1 MPVTGRK
8 NFTFKEDF
16 ANEKTF
22 DQHGSGGQY
31 GSQHHTCPC
40 FCIRGGQQP
49 ETVIGQEID
58 RQNSSEDYSE
68 VSSLDQ
74 LTYTGNECKVRL
86 KENIVMTT
94 AVTVNSGNRLTIDLN
109 GHTLTAPENDRA
121 FRIQDGAL
129 TIEDSIGTGVIQ
141 GSGTVTSYGG
151 NGGAI
156 WMSSSD
162 SNNALTLTGGTI
174 RGFTAKYGA
183 GVYMGSGT
191 FHMTGGAI
199 QNCLATDG
207 GLADGGGV
215 YVFGGS
221 FELTDGTISACK
233 ANNAGGGVY
242 VSSGSFEMSGGSIE
256 NCTAHEGA
264 GVKVYAS
271 NGKTASF
278 SMNGSGEIKNC
289 NQNGVSVSAI
299 GNGTPEFTMDGGTIE
314 GSSGYGVWVAAGSAV
329 MSGGSVKDSERYD
342 IYIGRSATLTVNN
355 TQVGGTVMNMGA
367 ITGQGS
373 AEFTGTVENLGY
385 VGAGKI
391 TGCKIHRIEHRSPYK
406 GTIEN
411 STWDEYVYLLGY
423 RWPAEKIPSAAGES
437 ISLKFPSYISEPA
450 AMTNTLVIPEGVTV
464 TVDLA
469 GKPVSADTTVTSDI
483 KIINHGTLT
492 LIDSS
497 TGGTL
502 SIPIENDGVL
512 NANGGTVTGEVTN
525 KGTIQATGTP
535 VTKFTGTL
543 VNEEGASV
551 TAGNFM
557 DCTITNNGGTIGGD
571 AIFDRPE
578 PDPEQPGAGSE
589 DGGAGA
595 VIAALAVGTVVVG
608 GGILLAHSYIQNNLP
623 EGFAVPETRREL
635 AVVLW
640 NMASKPEPAS
650 QQTYTDVQ
658 DEEVLKA
665 VCWAVENELVTPET
679 ESTLGADVRVNRLQ
693 VIGAMYQTNKRKK

>member
-1 MPVTGRK
+1 MRPG
-8 NFTFKEDF
+8 
-16 ANEKTF
+16 
-22 DQHGSGGQY
+22 
-31 GSQHHTCPC
+31 
-40 FCIRGGQQP
+40 GGQQP

-58 RQNSSEDYSE
+58 RQNSSGDYLE

-74 LTYTGNECKVRL
+74 LTYINNECKVRL
-86 KENIVMTT
+86 TKDIVMTK
-94 AVTVNSGNRLTIDLN
+94 AVTVNNGNSLTIDLN
-109 GHTLTAPENDRA
+109 GHTLTAAANSQA
-121 FRIQDGAL
+121 FRIQGGAL

-141 GSGTVTSYGG
+141 GSGTVTG

-174 RGFTAKYGA
+174 RGFTA
-183 GVYMGSGT
+183 T
-191 FHMTGGAI
+191 
-199 QNCLATDG
+199 
-207 GLADGGGV
+207 DGGGV
-215 YVFGGS
+215 YVDGGS
-221 FELTDGTISACK
+221 FEMSGGTISACN
-233 ANNAGGGVY
+233 ATNAGGGVY
-242 VSSGSFEMSGGSIE
+242 VSSGSFKMSGGSIE
-256 NCTAHEGA
+256 DCTAHEGA

-278 SMNGSGEIKNC
+278 SMTGGEIQNCNTDGVSIYAIGSGT
-289 NQNGVSVSAI
+289 S
-299 GNGTPEFTMDGGTIE
+299 EFTMTGGTIE
-314 GSSGYGVWVAAGSAV
+314 DNGGYGVWVDNGSAV
-329 MSGGSVKDSERYD
+329 MSGGSVKGSERYD
-342 IYIGRSATLTVNN
+342 IYIGSRATLTVNN
-355 TQVGGTVMNMGA
+355 TQVGGTVLNMGK

-373 AEFTGTVENLGY
+373 AEFTGTVENSGY
-385 VGAGKI
+385 AAAGI

-406 GTIEN
+406 GTIEG

-423 RWPAEKIPSAAGES
+423 SWPTAKIPSGAGES
-437 ISLKFPSYISEPA
+437 ISLKFPSYITPKME
-450 AMTNTLVIPEGVTV
+450 NTLEIPEGVTV

-469 GKPVSADTTVTSDI
+469 GKPVSADTGASDI

-492 LIDSS
+492 LIDSG
-497 TGGTL
+497 TDGTL

-512 NANGGTVTGEVTN
+512 NANGGTVTGKVTN
-525 KGTIQATGTP
+525 RGTIQATGTP

-543 VNEEGASV
+543 VNQEGASV

-557 DCTITNNGGTIGGD
+557 DCTITNNGGTIGGG
-571 AIFDRPE
+571 AIWDNPE
-578 PDPEQPGAGSE
+578 PGPEQPGAGSE

-595 VIAALAVGTVVVG
+595 VIAALAVGTAVVG

-623 EGFAVPETRREL
+623 EGFAVPETRQEL

-640 NMASKPEPAS
+640 NMAGKPEPAS

>member
-1 MPVTGRK
+1 M
-8 NFTFKEDF
+8 
-16 ANEKTF
+16 
-22 DQHGSGGQY
+22 
-31 GSQHHTCPC
+31 
-40 FCIRGGQQP
+40 
-49 ETVIGQEID
+49 IGQEID
-58 RQNSSEDYSE
+58 RQNSSGDYLE

-74 LTYTGNECKVRL
+74 LTYINNECKVRL
-86 KENIVMTT
+86 TKDIVMTK
-94 AVTVNSGNRLTIDLN
+94 AVTVNNGNSLTIDLN
-109 GHTLTAPENDRA
+109 GHTLTAAANSQA
-121 FRIQDGAL
+121 FRIQGGAL

-141 GSGTVTSYGG
+141 GSGTVTG

-174 RGFTAKYGA
+174 RGFTA
-183 GVYMGSGT
+183 T
-191 FHMTGGAI
+191 
-199 QNCLATDG
+199 
-207 GLADGGGV
+207 DGGGV
-215 YVFGGS
+215 YVDGGS
-221 FELTDGTISACK
+221 FEMSGGTISACN
-233 ANNAGGGVY
+233 ATNAGGGVY
-242 VSSGSFEMSGGSIE
+242 VSSGSFKMSGGSIE
-256 NCTAHEGA
+256 DCTAHEGA
-264 GVKVYAS
+264 GVKVYAY

-278 SMNGSGEIKNC
+278 SMTGGEIQNCNTDGVSIYAIGSGT
-289 NQNGVSVSAI
+289 S
-299 GNGTPEFTMDGGTIE
+299 EFTMTGGTIE
-314 GSSGYGVWVAAGSAV
+314 DNGGYGVWVDNGSAV
-329 MSGGSVKDSERYD
+329 MSGGSVKGSERYD
-342 IYIGRSATLTVNN
+342 IYIGSRATLTVNN
-355 TQVGGTVMNMGA
+355 TQVGGTVLNMGK

-373 AEFTGTVENLGY
+373 AEFTGTVENSGY
-385 VGAGKI
+385 AAAGI

-406 GTIEN
+406 GTIEG

-423 RWPAEKIPSAAGES
+423 SWPTAKIPSGAGES
-437 ISLKFPSYISEPA
+437 ISLKFPSYITPKME
-450 AMTNTLVIPEGVTV
+450 NTLEIPEGVTV

-469 GKPVSADTTVTSDI
+469 GKPVSADAEASDI

-512 NANGGTVTGEVTN
+512 NANGGTVTGKVTN
-525 KGTIQATGTP
+525 RGTIQATGTP
-535 VTKFTGTL
+535 VTQFTGTL
-543 VNEEGASV
+543 VNQEGASV

-557 DCTITNNGGTIGGD
+557 DCTITNNGGTIGGG
-571 AIFDRPE
+571 AILDKPE

-595 VIAALAVGTVVVG
+595 VIAALAVGTAVVG

-623 EGFAVPETRREL
+623 EGFAVPETRQEL

-640 NMASKPEPAS
+640 NMAGKPEPAS

>member
-1 MPVTGRK
+1 M
-8 NFTFKEDF
+8 
-16 ANEKTF
+16 
-22 DQHGSGGQY
+22 
-31 GSQHHTCPC
+31 
-40 FCIRGGQQP
+40 
-49 ETVIGQEID
+49 IGQEID

-74 LTYTGNECKVRL
+74 LTYTNNECKVRL
-86 KENIVMTT
+86 TENIMMTG
-94 AVTVNSGNRLTIDLN
+94 AVTVNNGNRLTIDLN
-109 GHTLTAPENDRA
+109 GHTLTAAENSRA
-121 FRIQDGAL
+121 FFIQNGAL
-129 TIEDSIGTGVIQ
+129 TIEDSGSTGVIQ
-141 GSGTVTSYGG
+141 GSGTVTG

-174 RGFTAKYGA
+174 RGFTA
-183 GVYMGSGT
+183 T
-191 FHMTGGAI
+191 
-199 QNCLATDG
+199 
-207 GLADGGGV
+207 DGGGV
-215 YVFGGS
+215 YVSGGS
-221 FELTDGTISACK
+221 FKMTDGTISTCNAT
-233 ANNAGGGVY
+233 NAGGGVY

-264 GVKVYAS
+264 GVKVLAS
-271 NGKTASF
+271 SGKASF
-278 SMNGSGEIKNC
+278 SMSGSGEIKNC
-289 NQNGVSVSAI
+289 NQDGVSIAAI
-299 GNGTPEFTMDGGTIE
+299 GGTSEFSMSGGTIE
-314 GSSGYGVWVAAGSAV
+314 DNSGFGVWVDNGSAV
-329 MSGGSVKDSERYD
+329 MSGGSVKGSERYD
-342 IYIGRSATLTVNN
+342 IYIGSRAALTVKN
-355 TQVGGTVMNMGA
+355 TQVGGTVLNLGK

-373 AEFTGTVENLGY
+373 AEFTGTVENSGY
-385 VGAGKI
+385 AVAEI

-406 GTIEN
+406 GTITG
-411 STWDEYVYLLGY
+411 STWDEYVYLLG
-423 RWPAEKIPSAAGES
+423 RSWPTAKIPSEAGES
-437 ISLKFPSYISEPA
+437 ITLKVSSYLPPVMENSLE
-450 AMTNTLVIPEGVTV
+450 IPKGVTV

-469 GKPVSADTTVTSDI
+469 GKTLSAEESDF

-512 NANGGTVTGEVTN
+512 NANGGTVTSEVTN
-525 KGTIQATGTP
+525 KGTIKATGTP
-535 VTKFTGTL
+535 VTQFTGTL
-543 VNEEGASV
+543 VNQEGASV
-551 TAGNFM
+551 TAGDFRGCM
-557 DCTITNNGGTIGGD
+557 ITNNGGTIGGD
-571 AIFDRPE
+571 AILDNPE

-595 VIAALAVGTVVVG
+595 VIAALAVGTAVVG

-623 EGFAVPETRREL
+623 EGFAVPETRQEL

-640 NMASKPEPAS
+640 NMAGKPEPAS

>member
-1 MPVTGRK
+1 MR
-8 NFTFKEDF
+8 
-16 ANEKTF
+16 
-22 DQHGSGGQY
+22 
-31 GSQHHTCPC
+31 
-40 FCIRGGQQP
+40 RGGQQP

-74 LTYTGNECKVRL
+74 LTYTNNECKVRL
-86 KENIVMTT
+86 TENIVMTG
-94 AVTVNSGNRLTIDLN
+94 AVTVNNGNRLTIDLN
-109 GHTLTAPENDRA
+109 GHTLTAAENSRA
-121 FRIQDGAL
+121 FFIQNGAL
-129 TIEDSIGTGVIQ
+129 TIEDSGSTGVIQ
-141 GSGTVTSYGG
+141 GSGTVTG

-174 RGFTAKYGA
+174 RGFTA
-183 GVYMGSGT
+183 T
-191 FHMTGGAI
+191 
-199 QNCLATDG
+199 
-207 GLADGGGV
+207 DGGGV
-215 YVFGGS
+215 YVSGGS
-221 FELTDGTISACK
+221 FKMTDGTISTCNAT
-233 ANNAGGGVY
+233 NAGGGVY
-242 VSSGSFEMSGGSIE
+242 VSSGSIE

-264 GVKVYAS
+264 GVKVLAS
-271 NGKTASF
+271 SGKASF
-278 SMNGSGEIKNC
+278 SMSGSGEIKNC
-289 NQNGVSVSAI
+289 NQDGVSIAAI
-299 GNGTPEFTMDGGTIE
+299 GGTSEFSMSGGTIE
-314 GSSGYGVWVAAGSAV
+314 DNSGFGVWVDNGSAV
-329 MSGGSVKDSERYD
+329 MSGGSVKGSERYD
-342 IYIGRSATLTVNN
+342 IYIGSRAALTVKN
-355 TQVGGTVMNMGA
+355 TQVGGTVLNLGK

-373 AEFTGTVENLGY
+373 AEFTGTVENSGY
-385 VGAGKI
+385 AVAEI

-406 GTIEN
+406 GTITG
-411 STWDEYVYLLGY
+411 STWDEYVYLLG
-423 RWPAEKIPSAAGES
+423 RSWPTAKIPSEAGES
-437 ISLKFPSYISEPA
+437 ITLKVSSYLPPVMENSLE
-450 AMTNTLVIPEGVTV
+450 IPKGVTV

-469 GKPVSADTTVTSDI
+469 GKTLSAEESDF

-512 NANGGTVTGEVTN
+512 NANGGTVTSEVTN
-525 KGTIQATGTP
+525 KGTIKATGTP
-535 VTKFTGTL
+535 VTQFTGTL
-543 VNEEGASV
+543 VNQEGASV
-551 TAGNFM
+551 TAGDFRGCM
-557 DCTITNNGGTIGGD
+557 ITNNGGTIGGD
-571 AIFDRPE
+571 AILDNPE

-595 VIAALAVGTVVVG
+595 VIAALAVGTAVVG

-623 EGFAVPETRREL
+623 EGFAVPETRQEL

-640 NMASKPEPAS
+640 NMAGKPEPAS

>member
-1 MPVTGRK
+1 MRPG
-8 NFTFKEDF
+8 
-16 ANEKTF
+16 
-22 DQHGSGGQY
+22 
-31 GSQHHTCPC
+31 
-40 FCIRGGQQP
+40 GGQQP

-58 RQNSSEDYSE
+58 RQNSSGDYLE

-74 LTYTGNECKVRL
+74 LTYINNECKVRL
-86 KENIVMTT
+86 TKDIVMTK
-94 AVTVNSGNRLTIDLN
+94 AVTVNNGNSLTIDLN
-109 GHTLTAPENDRA
+109 GHTLTAAANSQA
-121 FRIQDGAL
+121 FRIQGGAL

-141 GSGTVTSYGG
+141 GSGTVTG

-174 RGFTAKYGA
+174 RGFTA
-183 GVYMGSGT
+183 T
-191 FHMTGGAI
+191 
-199 QNCLATDG
+199 
-207 GLADGGGV
+207 DGGGV
-215 YVFGGS
+215 YVDGGS
-221 FELTDGTISACK
+221 FEMSGGTISACN
-233 ANNAGGGVY
+233 ATNAGGGVY
-242 VSSGSFEMSGGSIE
+242 VSSGSFKMSGGSIE
-256 NCTAHEGA
+256 DCTAHEGA

-278 SMNGSGEIKNC
+278 SMTGGEIQNCNTDGVSIYAIGSGT
-289 NQNGVSVSAI
+289 S
-299 GNGTPEFTMDGGTIE
+299 EFTMTGGTIE
-314 GSSGYGVWVAAGSAV
+314 DNGGYGVWVDNGSAV
-329 MSGGSVKDSERYD
+329 MSGGSVKGSERYD
-342 IYIGRSATLTVNN
+342 IYIGSRATLTVNN
-355 TQVGGTVMNMGA
+355 TQVGGTVLNMGK

-373 AEFTGTVENLGY
+373 AEFTGTVENSGY
-385 VGAGKI
+385 AAAGI

-406 GTIEN
+406 GTIEG

-423 RWPAEKIPSAAGES
+423 SWPTAKIPSGAGES
-437 ISLKFPSYISEPA
+437 ISLKFPSYITPKME
-450 AMTNTLVIPEGVTV
+450 NTLEIPEGVTV

-469 GKPVSADTTVTSDI
+469 GKPVSADTGASDI

-492 LIDSS
+492 LIDSG
-497 TGGTL
+497 TDGTL
-502 SIPIENDGVL
+502 SIPIKNDGVL
-512 NANGGTVTGEVTN
+512 NANGGTVTGKVTN
-525 KGTIQATGTP
+525 RGTIQATGTP
-535 VTKFTGTL
+535 VTQFTGTL
-543 VNEEGASV
+543 VNQEGASV
-551 TAGNFM
+551 TAGDFRG
-557 DCTITNNGGTIGGD
+557 CTITNNGGTIGGG
-571 AIFDRPE
+571 AILDKPE

-623 EGFAVPETRREL
+623 EGFAVPETRQEL

-640 NMASKPEPAS
+640 NMAGKPEPAS

>member
-1 MPVTGRK
+1 MRKRLISMVLAVSMAVSIMPAPA
-8 NFTFKEDF
+8 F
-16 ANEKTF
+16 A
-22 DQHGSGGQY
+22 SG
-31 GSQHHTCPC
+31 
-40 FCIRGGQQP
+40 GGQQP

-58 RQNSSEDYSE
+58 RQNSRGDYLE

-74 LTYTGNECKVRL
+74 LTYINNECKVRL
-86 KENIVMTT
+86 TKDIVMTK
-94 AVTVNSGNRLTIDLN
+94 AVTVNNGNRLTIDLN
-109 GHTLTAPENDRA
+109 GHTLTAAANSQA
-121 FRIQDGAL
+121 FRIQGGAL

-141 GSGTVTSYGG
+141 GSGTVTG

-174 RGFTAKYGA
+174 RGFTA
-183 GVYMGSGT
+183 T
-191 FHMTGGAI
+191 
-199 QNCLATDG
+199 
-207 GLADGGGV
+207 DGGGV
-215 YVFGGS
+215 YVDGGS
-221 FELTDGTISACK
+221 FEMSGGTISACN
-233 ANNAGGGVY
+233 ATNAGGGVY
-242 VSSGSFEMSGGSIE
+242 VSSGSFKMSGGSIE
-256 NCTAHEGA
+256 DCTAHEGA

-278 SMNGSGEIKNC
+278 SMTGGEIQNCNTDGVSIYAIGSGT
-289 NQNGVSVSAI
+289 S
-299 GNGTPEFTMDGGTIE
+299 EFTMTGGTIE
-314 GSSGYGVWVAAGSAV
+314 DNGGYGVWVDNGSAV
-329 MSGGSVKDSERYD
+329 MSGGSVKGSERYD
-342 IYIGRSATLTVNN
+342 IYIGSRATLTVNN
-355 TQVGGTVMNMGA
+355 TQVGGTVLNMGK

-373 AEFTGTVENLGY
+373 AEFTGTVENSGY
-385 VGAGKI
+385 AVAEI

-406 GTIEN
+406 GTITD
-411 STWDEYVYLLGY
+411 STWDEYVYLLG
-423 RWPAEKIPSAAGES
+423 RSWKIPSGAGES
-437 ISLKFPSYISEPA
+437 ITLKVSSYLPPVME
-450 AMTNTLVIPEGVTV
+450 NTLEIPKGVTV

-469 GKPVSADTTVTSDI
+469 GKPLSAKESDF
-483 KIINHGTLT
+483 KIINNGTLT
-492 LIDSS
+492 LIDSG
-497 TGGTL
+497 TDGTL

-512 NANGGTVTGEVTN
+512 NANGGTVASEVTN

-535 VTKFTGTL
+535 VTNFTGTL

-551 TAGNFM
+551 TAGNFK

-571 AIFDRPE
+571 AILENPE

-595 VIAALAVGTVVVG
+595 VIAALAVGTAVVG

-623 EGFAVPETRREL
+623 EGFAVPETRQEL

-640 NMASKPEPAS
+640 NMAGKPEPAS

>member
-1 MPVTGRK
+1 MRRG
-8 NFTFKEDF
+8 
-16 ANEKTF
+16 
-22 DQHGSGGQY
+22 
-31 GSQHHTCPC
+31 
-40 FCIRGGQQP
+40 GGQQP

-74 LTYTGNECKVRL
+74 LTYTNNECKVRL
-86 KENIVMTT
+86 TENIVMTG
-94 AVTVNSGNRLTIDLN
+94 AVTVNNGNRLTIDLN
-109 GHTLTAPENDRA
+109 GHTLTAAENSRA
-121 FRIQDGAL
+121 FFIQNGAL
-129 TIEDSIGTGVIQ
+129 TIEDSGSTGVIQ
-141 GSGTVTSYGG
+141 GSGTVTG

-174 RGFTAKYGA
+174 RGFTA
-183 GVYMGSGT
+183 T
-191 FHMTGGAI
+191 
-199 QNCLATDG
+199 
-207 GLADGGGV
+207 DGGGV
-215 YVFGGS
+215 YVSGGS
-221 FELTDGTISACK
+221 FKMTDGTISTCNAT
-233 ANNAGGGVY
+233 NAGGGVY

-264 GVKVYAS
+264 GVKVLAS
-271 NGKTASF
+271 SGKASF
-278 SMNGSGEIKNC
+278 SMSGSGEIKNC
-289 NQNGVSVSAI
+289 NQDGVSIAAI
-299 GNGTPEFTMDGGTIE
+299 GGTSEFSMSGGTIE
-314 GSSGYGVWVAAGSAV
+314 DNGGDGVRVDAGSAV

-342 IYIGRSATLTVNN
+342 IYIGSRAALTVKN
-355 TQVGGTVMNMGA
+355 TQVGGTVLNLGK

-373 AEFTGTVENLGY
+373 AEFTGTVENSGY
-385 VGAGKI
+385 AVAEI

-406 GTIEN
+406 GTITG
-411 STWDEYVYLLGY
+411 STWDEYVYLLG
-423 RWPAEKIPSAAGES
+423 RSWPTAKIPSEAGES
-437 ISLKFPSYISEPA
+437 ITLKVSSYLPPVMENSLE
-450 AMTNTLVIPEGVTV
+450 IPKGVTV

-469 GKPVSADTTVTSDI
+469 GKTLSAEESDF

-535 VTKFTGTL
+535 VTQFTGTL
-543 VNEEGASV
+543 VNQEGASV
-551 TAGNFM
+551 TAGDFRGCM
-557 DCTITNNGGTIGGD
+557 ITNNGGTIGGD
-571 AIFDRPE
+571 AILDNPE

-595 VIAALAVGTVVVG
+595 VIAALAVGTAVVG

-623 EGFAVPETRREL
+623 EGFAVPETRQEL

-640 NMASKPEPAS
+640 NMAGKPEPAS

>member
-1 MPVTGRK
+1 M
-8 NFTFKEDF
+8 
-16 ANEKTF
+16 
-22 DQHGSGGQY
+22 
-31 GSQHHTCPC
+31 
-40 FCIRGGQQP
+40 
-49 ETVIGQEID
+49 IGQEID

-74 LTYTGNECKVRL
+74 LTYTNNECKVRL
-86 KENIVMTT
+86 TENIVMTG
-94 AVTVNSGNRLTIDLN
+94 AVTVNNGNRLTIDLN
-109 GHTLTAPENDRA
+109 GHTLTAAENSRA
-121 FRIQDGAL
+121 FFIQNGAL
-129 TIEDSIGTGVIQ
+129 TIEDSGSTGVIQ
-141 GSGTVTSYGG
+141 GSGTVTG

-174 RGFTAKYGA
+174 RGFTA
-183 GVYMGSGT
+183 T
-191 FHMTGGAI
+191 
-199 QNCLATDG
+199 
-207 GLADGGGV
+207 DGGGV
-215 YVFGGS
+215 YVSGGS
-221 FELTDGTISACK
+221 FEMSGGTISACN
-233 ANNAGGGVY
+233 AANAGGGVY

-264 GVKVYAS
+264 GVKVLAS
-271 NGKTASF
+271 SGKASF
-278 SMNGSGEIKNC
+278 SMSGSGEIKNC
-289 NQNGVSVSAI
+289 NQDGVSIAAI
-299 GNGTPEFTMDGGTIE
+299 GGTSEFSMSGGTIE
-314 GSSGYGVWVAAGSAV
+314 DNSGFGVWVDNGSAV
-329 MSGGSVKDSERYD
+329 MSGGSVKGSERYD
-342 IYIGRSATLTVNN
+342 IYIGSRAALTVKN
-355 TQVGGTVMNMGA
+355 TQVGGTVLNLGK

-373 AEFTGTVENLGY
+373 AEFTGTVENSGY
-385 VGAGKI
+385 AVAEI

-406 GTIEN
+406 GTITG
-411 STWDEYVYLLGY
+411 STWDEYVYLLG
-423 RWPAEKIPSAAGES
+423 RSWPTAKIPSEAGES
-437 ISLKFPSYISEPA
+437 ITLKVSSYLPPVMENSLE
-450 AMTNTLVIPEGVTV
+450 IPKGVTV

-469 GKPVSADTTVTSDI
+469 GKTLSAEESDF

-512 NANGGTVTGEVTN
+512 NANGGTVTSEVTN
-525 KGTIQATGTP
+525 KGTIKATGTP
-535 VTKFTGTL
+535 VTQFTGTL
-543 VNEEGASV
+543 VNQEGASV
-551 TAGNFM
+551 TAGDFRGCM
-557 DCTITNNGGTIGGD
+557 ITNNGGTIGGD
-571 AIFDRPE
+571 AILDNPE

-595 VIAALAVGTVVVG
+595 VIAALAVGTAVVG

-623 EGFAVPETRREL
+623 EGFAVPETRQEL

-640 NMASKPEPAS
+640 NMAGKPEPAS

>member
-1 MPVTGRK
+1 MKKRLISMVLAVSMAVSIMPAPA
-8 NFTFKEDF
+8 F
-16 ANEKTF
+16 A
-22 DQHGSGGQY
+22 SG
-31 GSQHHTCPC
+31 
-40 FCIRGGQQP
+40 GGQQP

-58 RQNSSEDYSE
+58 RQNSSGDYLE

-74 LTYTGNECKVRL
+74 LTYINNECKVRL
-86 KENIVMTT
+86 TKDIVMTK
-94 AVTVNSGNRLTIDLN
+94 AVTVNNGNSLTIDLN
-109 GHTLTAPENDRA
+109 GHTLTAAANSQA
-121 FRIQDGAL
+121 FRIQGGAL

-141 GSGTVTSYGG
+141 GSGTVTG

-174 RGFTAKYGA
+174 RGFTA
-183 GVYMGSGT
+183 T
-191 FHMTGGAI
+191 
-199 QNCLATDG
+199 
-207 GLADGGGV
+207 DGGGV
-215 YVFGGS
+215 YVDGGS
-221 FELTDGTISACK
+221 FEMSGGTISACN
-233 ANNAGGGVY
+233 ATNAGGGVY
-242 VSSGSFEMSGGSIE
+242 VSSGSFKMSGGSIE
-256 NCTAHEGA
+256 DCTAHEGA

-278 SMNGSGEIKNC
+278 SMTGGEIQNCNTDGVSIYAIGSGT
-289 NQNGVSVSAI
+289 S
-299 GNGTPEFTMDGGTIE
+299 EFTMTGGTIE
-314 GSSGYGVWVAAGSAV
+314 DNGGYGVWVDNGSAV
-329 MSGGSVKDSERYD
+329 MSGGSVKGSERYD
-342 IYIGRSATLTVNN
+342 IYIGSRATLTVNN
-355 TQVGGTVMNMGA
+355 TQVGGTVLNMGK

-373 AEFTGTVENLGY
+373 AEFTGTVENSGY
-385 VGAGKI
+385 AAAGI

-406 GTIEN
+406 GTIEG

-423 RWPAEKIPSAAGES
+423 SWPTAKIPSGAGES
-437 ISLKFPSYISEPA
+437 ISLKFPSYITPKME
-450 AMTNTLVIPEGVTV
+450 NTLEIPEGVTV

-469 GKPVSADTTVTSDI
+469 GKPVSADTGASDI
-483 KIINHGTLT
+483 KIINHGPLT
-492 LIDSS
+492 LIDSG
-497 TGGTL
+497 TDGTL

-512 NANGGTVTGEVTN
+512 NANGGTVTGKVTN
-525 KGTIQATGTP
+525 RGTIQATGTP
-535 VTKFTGTL
+535 VTQFTGTL
-543 VNEEGASV
+543 VNQEGASV
-551 TAGNFM
+551 TAGDFRG
-557 DCTITNNGGTIGGD
+557 CTITNNGGTIGGG
-571 AIFDRPE
+571 AILDKPE

-595 VIAALAVGTVVVG
+595 VIAALAVGTAVVG

-623 EGFAVPETRREL
+623 EGFAVPETRQEL

-640 NMASKPEPAS
+640 NMAGKPEPAS

>member
-1 MPVTGRK
+1 M
-8 NFTFKEDF
+8 
-16 ANEKTF
+16 
-22 DQHGSGGQY
+22 
-31 GSQHHTCPC
+31 
-40 FCIRGGQQP
+40 
-49 ETVIGQEID
+49 IGQEID

-74 LTYTGNECKVRL
+74 LTYTNNECKVRL
-86 KENIVMTT
+86 TKDIVMTG
-94 AVTVNSGNRLTIDLN
+94 AVTVNNGNRLTIDLN
-109 GHTLTAPENDRA
+109 GHTLTAAANSRA
-121 FRIQDGAL
+121 FFIQNGAL
-129 TIEDSIGTGVIQ
+129 TIEDRVGGGVIQ
-141 GSGTVTSYGG
+141 GSGTVNG

-156 WMSSSD
+156 WMSSD

-174 RGFTAKYGA
+174 RGFTA
-183 GVYMGSGT
+183 T
-191 FHMTGGAI
+191 
-199 QNCLATDG
+199 
-207 GLADGGGV
+207 DGGGV
-215 YVFGGS
+215 YVSGGS
-221 FELTDGTISACK
+221 FEMSGGTISACN
-233 ANNAGGGVY
+233 AANAGGGVY
-242 VSSGSFEMSGGSIE
+242 VSSGSFKMSDGSIE
-256 NCTAHEGA
+256 DCTAHEGA
-264 GVKVYAS
+264 GVKVLAS
-271 NGKTASF
+271 SGKASF
-278 SMNGSGEIKNC
+278 SMSGSGEIKNC
-289 NQNGVSVSAI
+289 NQDGVSIAAI
-299 GNGTPEFTMDGGTIE
+299 GGTSEFSMSGGTIE
-314 GSSGYGVWVAAGSAV
+314 DNSGFGVWVDNGSAV
-329 MSGGSVKDSERYD
+329 MSGGSVKGSERYD
-342 IYIGRSATLTVNN
+342 IYIGSRAALTVNN
-355 TQVGGTVMNMGA
+355 TQVGGTVLNLGK

-373 AEFTGTVENLGY
+373 AEFTGTVENSGY
-385 VGAGKI
+385 AVAEI

-406 GTIEN
+406 GTITG
-411 STWDEYVYLLGY
+411 STWNEYVYLLG
-423 RWPAEKIPSAAGES
+423 RSWKIPSGAGES
-437 ISLKFPSYISEPA
+437 ITLKVSSYLPPVMENP
-450 AMTNTLVIPEGVTV
+450 LEIPKGVTV

-469 GKPVSADTTVTSDI
+469 GKTLSAKESDF

-502 SIPIENDGVL
+502 SIPIENDGIL
-512 NANGGTVTGEVTN
+512 NANGGTVTSKVTN

-551 TAGNFM
+551 TAGDFM
-557 DCTITNNGGTIGGD
+557 DCTITNNGGMIGGD
-571 AIFDRPE
+571 AILDKPE

-595 VIAALAVGTVVVG
+595 VIAALAVGTAVVG

-623 EGFAVPETRREL
+623 EGFAVPETRQEL

-640 NMASKPEPAS
+640 NMAGKPEPAS

>member
-1 MPVTGRK
+1 M
-8 NFTFKEDF
+8 
-16 ANEKTF
+16 
-22 DQHGSGGQY
+22 
-31 GSQHHTCPC
+31 
-40 FCIRGGQQP
+40 
-49 ETVIGQEID
+49 IGQEID
-58 RQNSSEDYSE
+58 RQNSSGDYLE

-74 LTYTGNECKVRL
+74 LTYINNECKVRL
-86 KENIVMTT
+86 TKDIVMTK
-94 AVTVNSGNRLTIDLN
+94 AVTVNNGNSLTIDLN
-109 GHTLTAPENDRA
+109 GHTLTAAANSQA
-121 FRIQDGAL
+121 FRIQGGAL

-141 GSGTVTSYGG
+141 GSGTVTG

-174 RGFTAKYGA
+174 RGFTA
-183 GVYMGSGT
+183 T
-191 FHMTGGAI
+191 
-199 QNCLATDG
+199 
-207 GLADGGGV
+207 DGGGV
-215 YVFGGS
+215 YVDGGS
-221 FELTDGTISACK
+221 FEMSGGTISACN
-233 ANNAGGGVY
+233 ATNAGGGVY
-242 VSSGSFEMSGGSIE
+242 VSSGSFKMSGGSIE
-256 NCTAHEGA
+256 DCTAHEGA

-278 SMNGSGEIKNC
+278 SMTGGEIQNCNTDGVSIYAIGSGT
-289 NQNGVSVSAI
+289 S
-299 GNGTPEFTMDGGTIE
+299 EFTMTGGTIE
-314 GSSGYGVWVAAGSAV
+314 DNGGYGVWVDNGSAV
-329 MSGGSVKDSERYD
+329 MSGGSVKGSERYD
-342 IYIGRSATLTVNN
+342 IYIGSRATLTVNN
-355 TQVGGTVMNMGA
+355 TQVGGTVLNMGK

-373 AEFTGTVENLGY
+373 AEFTGTVENSGY
-385 VGAGKI
+385 AAAGI

-406 GTIEN
+406 GTITD
-411 STWDEYVYLLGY
+411 SPCDEYVYLLGY
-423 RWPAEKIPSAAGES
+423 SWPTAKIPSGAGES
-437 ISLKFPSYISEPA
+437 ISLKFPSYITPKME
-450 AMTNTLVIPEGVTV
+450 NTLEIPEGVTV

-469 GKPVSADTTVTSDI
+469 GKPVSADTGASDI

-492 LIDSS
+492 LIDSG
-497 TGGTL
+497 TDGTL

-525 KGTIQATGTP
+525 RGTIQATGTP
-535 VTKFTGTL
+535 VTQFTGTL
-543 VNEEGASV
+543 VNQEGASV
-551 TAGNFM
+551 TAGDFRG
-557 DCTITNNGGTIGGD
+557 CTITNNGGTIGGD
-571 AIFDRPE
+571 AILEEPK

-595 VIAALAVGTVVVG
+595 VIAALAVGTAVVG

-623 EGFAVPETRREL
+623 EGFAVPETRQEL

-640 NMASKPEPAS
+640 NMAGKPEPAS

>member
-1 MPVTGRK
+1 MRPG
-8 NFTFKEDF
+8 
-16 ANEKTF
+16 
-22 DQHGSGGQY
+22 
-31 GSQHHTCPC
+31 
-40 FCIRGGQQP
+40 GGQQP

-58 RQNSSEDYSE
+58 RQNSSGDYLE

-74 LTYTGNECKVRL
+74 LTYINNECKVRL
-86 KENIVMTT
+86 TKDIVMTK
-94 AVTVNSGNRLTIDLN
+94 AVTVNNGNSLTIDLN
-109 GHTLTAPENDRA
+109 GHTLTAAANSQA
-121 FRIQDGAL
+121 FRIQGGAL

-141 GSGTVTSYGG
+141 GSGTVTG

-162 SNNALTLTGGTI
+162 SNNALTLTGG
-174 RGFTAKYGA
+174 
-183 GVYMGSGT
+183 
-191 FHMTGGAI
+191 
-199 QNCLATDG
+199 
-207 GLADGGGV
+207 
-215 YVFGGS
+215 
-221 FELTDGTISACK
+221 
-233 ANNAGGGVY
+233 VY
-242 VSSGSFEMSGGSIE
+242 VSSGSFKMSGGSIE
-256 NCTAHEGA
+256 DCTAHEGA

-278 SMNGSGEIKNC
+278 SMTGGEIQNCNTDGVSIYAIGSGT
-289 NQNGVSVSAI
+289 S
-299 GNGTPEFTMDGGTIE
+299 EFTMTGGTIE
-314 GSSGYGVWVAAGSAV
+314 DNGGYGVWVDNGSAV
-329 MSGGSVKDSERYD
+329 MSGGSVKGSERYD
-342 IYIGRSATLTVNN
+342 IYIGSRATLTVNN
-355 TQVGGTVMNMGA
+355 TQVGGTVLNMGK

-373 AEFTGTVENLGY
+373 AEFTGTVENSGY
-385 VGAGKI
+385 AAAGI

-406 GTIEN
+406 GTITD
-411 STWDEYVYLLGY
+411 SPCDEYVYLLGY
-423 RWPAEKIPSAAGES
+423 SWPTAKIPSGAGES
-437 ISLKFPSYISEPA
+437 ISLKFPSYITPKME
-450 AMTNTLVIPEGVTV
+450 NTLEIPEGVTV

-469 GKPVSADTTVTSDI
+469 GKPVSADTGASDI

-492 LIDSS
+492 LIDSG
-497 TGGTL
+497 TDGTL

-512 NANGGTVTGEVTN
+512 NANGGTVTGKVTN
-525 KGTIQATGTP
+525 RGTIQATGTP

-551 TAGNFM
+551 TAGNFK

-571 AIFDRPE
+571 AILDKPE

-589 DGGAGA
+589 DGGTGA
-595 VIAALAVGTVVVG
+595 VIAALAVGTAVVG

-623 EGFAVPETRREL
+623 EGFAVPETRQEL

-640 NMASKPEPAS
+640 NMAGKPEPAS

>member
-1 MPVTGRK
+1 MRP
-8 NFTFKEDF
+8 
-16 ANEKTF
+16 
-22 DQHGSGGQY
+22 
-31 GSQHHTCPC
+31 
-40 FCIRGGQQP
+40 GGQQP

-58 RQNSSEDYSE
+58 RQNSSGDYLE

-74 LTYTGNECKVRL
+74 LTYINNECKVRL
-86 KENIVMTT
+86 TKDIVMTK
-94 AVTVNSGNRLTIDLN
+94 AVTVNNGNSLTIDLN
-109 GHTLTAPENDRA
+109 GHTLTAAANSQA
-121 FRIQDGAL
+121 FRIQGGAL

-141 GSGTVTSYGG
+141 GSGTVTG

-174 RGFTAKYGA
+174 RGFTA
-183 GVYMGSGT
+183 T
-191 FHMTGGAI
+191 
-199 QNCLATDG
+199 
-207 GLADGGGV
+207 DGGGV
-215 YVFGGS
+215 YVDGGS
-221 FELTDGTISACK
+221 FEMSGGTISACN
-233 ANNAGGGVY
+233 ATNAGGGVY
-242 VSSGSFEMSGGSIE
+242 VSSGSFKMSGGSIE
-256 NCTAHEGA
+256 DCTAHEGA

-278 SMNGSGEIKNC
+278 SMTGGEIQNCNTDGVSIYAIGSGT
-289 NQNGVSVSAI
+289 S
-299 GNGTPEFTMDGGTIE
+299 EFTMTGGTIE
-314 GSSGYGVWVAAGSAV
+314 DNGGYGVWVDNGSAV
-329 MSGGSVKDSERYD
+329 MSGGSVKGSERYD
-342 IYIGRSATLTVNN
+342 IYIGSRATLTVNN
-355 TQVGGTVMNMGA
+355 TQVGGTVLNMGK

-373 AEFTGTVENLGY
+373 AEFTGTVENSGY
-385 VGAGKI
+385 ATAGI

-406 GTIEN
+406 GTIEG

-423 RWPAEKIPSAAGES
+423 SWPTAKIPSGAGES
-437 ISLKFPSYISEPA
+437 ISLKFPSYITPKME
-450 AMTNTLVIPEGVTV
+450 NTLEIPEGVTV

-469 GKPVSADTTVTSDI
+469 GKPVSADTGASDI

-492 LIDSS
+492 LIDSG
-497 TGGTL
+497 TDGTL

-512 NANGGTVTGEVTN
+512 NANGGTVTGKVTN
-525 KGTIQATGTP
+525 RGTIQATGTP
-535 VTKFTGTL
+535 VTQFTGTL
-543 VNEEGASV
+543 VNQEGASV
-551 TAGNFM
+551 TAGDFRG
-557 DCTITNNGGTIGGD
+557 CTITNNGGTIGGG
-571 AIFDRPE
+571 AILDKPE

-595 VIAALAVGTVVVG
+595 VIAALAVGTAVVG

-623 EGFAVPETRREL
+623 EGFAVPETRQEL

-640 NMASKPEPAS
+640 NMAGKPEPAS

>member
-1 MPVTGRK
+1 MRP
-8 NFTFKEDF
+8 
-16 ANEKTF
+16 
-22 DQHGSGGQY
+22 
-31 GSQHHTCPC
+31 
-40 FCIRGGQQP
+40 GGQQP

-74 LTYTGNECKVRL
+74 LTYTNNECKVRL
-86 KENIVMTT
+86 TENIVMTG
-94 AVTVNSGNRLTIDLN
+94 AVTVNNGNRLTIDLN
-109 GHTLTAPENDRA
+109 GHTLTAAENSRA
-121 FRIQDGAL
+121 FFIQNGAL
-129 TIEDSIGTGVIQ
+129 TIEDSGSTGVIQ
-141 GSGTVTSYGG
+141 GSGTVTG

-156 WMSSSD
+156 WMSSND

-174 RGFTAKYGA
+174 RGFTA
-183 GVYMGSGT
+183 T
-191 FHMTGGAI
+191 
-199 QNCLATDG
+199 
-207 GLADGGGV
+207 DGGGV
-215 YVFGGS
+215 YVSGGS
-221 FELTDGTISACK
+221 FEMSGGTISACN
-233 ANNAGGGVY
+233 AANAGGGVY

-264 GVKVYAS
+264 GVKVLAS
-271 NGKTASF
+271 SGKASF
-278 SMNGSGEIKNC
+278 SMSGSGEIKNC
-289 NQNGVSVSAI
+289 NQDGVSIAAI
-299 GNGTPEFTMDGGTIE
+299 GGTSEFSMSGGTIE
-314 GSSGYGVWVAAGSAV
+314 DNSGFGVWVDNGSAV
-329 MSGGSVKDSERYD
+329 MSGGSVKGSERYD
-342 IYIGRSATLTVNN
+342 IYIGSRAALTVKN
-355 TQVGGTVMNMGA
+355 TQVGGTVLNLGK
-367 ITGQGS
+367 ITGHGS
-373 AEFTGTVENLGY
+373 AEFTGTVENSGY
-385 VGAGKI
+385 AVAEI

-406 GTIEN
+406 GTITD
-411 STWDEYVYLLGY
+411 SPCDEYVYLLG
-423 RWPAEKIPSAAGES
+423 RSWKIPSGAGES
-437 ISLKFPSYISEPA
+437 ITLKVSSYLPPVMENSLE
-450 AMTNTLVIPEGVTV
+450 IPKGVTV

-469 GKPVSADTTVTSDI
+469 GKTLSAKESDF

-497 TGGTL
+497 TDGAL
-502 SIPIENDGVL
+502 SIPIENDGIL

-551 TAGNFM
+551 TAGDFRGCM
-557 DCTITNNGGTIGGD
+557 ITNNGGTIGGD
-571 AIFDRPE
+571 AIWDNPE
-578 PDPEQPGAGSE
+578 PGPEQPGAGSE

-623 EGFAVPETRREL
+623 EGFAVPETRQEL

-640 NMASKPEPAS
+640 NMAGKPEPAS

>member
-1 MPVTGRK
+1 M
-8 NFTFKEDF
+8 
-16 ANEKTF
+16 
-22 DQHGSGGQY
+22 
-31 GSQHHTCPC
+31 
-40 FCIRGGQQP
+40 
-49 ETVIGQEID
+49 IGQEID
-58 RQNSSEDYSE
+58 RQNSSGDYSE

-74 LTYTGNECKVRL
+74 LTYTGNECRVRL
-86 KENIVMTT
+86 TEDIVMTG
-94 AVTVNSGNRLTIDLN
+94 AVTVNNGNRLTIDLN
-109 GHTLTAPENDRA
+109 GHTLTAAANSQA
-121 FRIQDGAL
+121 FRIQNGAL
-129 TIEDSIGTGVIQ
+129 TIEDSGSTGVIQ
-141 GSGTVTSYGG
+141 GSGTVTG

-156 WMSSSD
+156 WMSSND

-174 RGFTAKYGA
+174 RGFTA
-183 GVYMGSGT
+183 T
-191 FHMTGGAI
+191 
-199 QNCLATDG
+199 
-207 GLADGGGV
+207 DGGGV
-215 YVFGGS
+215 YVSGGS
-221 FELTDGTISACK
+221 FEMSGGTISACN
-233 ANNAGGGVY
+233 AANAGGGVY
-242 VSSGSFEMSGGSIE
+242 VSSGSFEMSGGTIE

-264 GVKVYAS
+264 GVKVLAS
-271 NGKTASF
+271 SGKASF
-278 SMNGSGEIKNC
+278 SMSGSGEIKNC
-289 NQNGVSVSAI
+289 NQDGVSIAAI
-299 GNGTPEFTMDGGTIE
+299 GGTSEFSMSGGTIE
-314 GSSGYGVWVAAGSAV
+314 DNSGFGVWVDNGSAV
-329 MSGGSVKDSERYD
+329 MSGGSVKGSERYD
-342 IYIGRSATLTVNN
+342 IYIGSRAALTVKN
-355 TQVGGTVMNMGA
+355 TQVGGTVLNLGK

-373 AEFTGTVENLGY
+373 AEFTGTVENSGY
-385 VGAGKI
+385 AVAEI

-406 GTIEN
+406 GTITD
-411 STWDEYVYLLGY
+411 SPCDEYVYLLG
-423 RWPAEKIPSAAGES
+423 RSWKIPSGAGES
-437 ISLKFPSYISEPA
+437 ITLKVSSYLPPVMENP
-450 AMTNTLVIPEGVTV
+450 LEIPKGVTV

-469 GKPVSADTTVTSDI
+469 GKTLSAKESDF

-502 SIPIENDGVL
+502 SIPIENDGIL
-512 NANGGTVTGEVTN
+512 NANGGTVTSKVTN

-551 TAGNFM
+551 TAGDFM
-557 DCTITNNGGTIGGD
+557 DCTITNNGGMIGGD
-571 AIFDRPE
+571 AILDKPE

-595 VIAALAVGTVVVG
+595 VIAALAVGTAVVG

-623 EGFAVPETRREL
+623 EGFAVPETRQEL

-640 NMASKPEPAS
+640 NMAGKPEPAS

>member
-1 MPVTGRK
+1 M
-8 NFTFKEDF
+8 
-16 ANEKTF
+16 
-22 DQHGSGGQY
+22 
-31 GSQHHTCPC
+31 
-40 FCIRGGQQP
+40 
-49 ETVIGQEID
+49 IGQEID
-58 RQNSSEDYSE
+58 RQNSSGDYLE

-74 LTYTGNECKVRL
+74 LTDINNECKVRL
-86 KENIVMTT
+86 TKDIVMTK
-94 AVTVNSGNRLTIDLN
+94 AVTVNNGNSLTIDLN
-109 GHTLTAPENDRA
+109 GHTLTAAANSQA
-121 FRIQDGAL
+121 FRIQGGAL

-141 GSGTVTSYGG
+141 GSGTVTG

-174 RGFTAKYGA
+174 RGFTA
-183 GVYMGSGT
+183 T
-191 FHMTGGAI
+191 
-199 QNCLATDG
+199 
-207 GLADGGGV
+207 DGGGV
-215 YVFGGS
+215 YVDGGS
-221 FELTDGTISACK
+221 FEMSGGTISACN
-233 ANNAGGGVY
+233 ATNAGGGVY
-242 VSSGSFEMSGGSIE
+242 VSSGSFKMSGGSIE
-256 NCTAHEGA
+256 DCTAHEGA

-278 SMNGSGEIKNC
+278 SMTGGEIQNCNTDGVSIYAIGSGT
-289 NQNGVSVSAI
+289 S
-299 GNGTPEFTMDGGTIE
+299 EFTMTGGTIE
-314 GSSGYGVWVAAGSAV
+314 DNGGYGVWVDNGSAV
-329 MSGGSVKDSERYD
+329 MSGGSVKGSERYD
-342 IYIGRSATLTVNN
+342 IYIGSRATLTVNN
-355 TQVGGTVMNMGA
+355 TQVGGTVLNMGK

-373 AEFTGTVENLGY
+373 AEFTGTVENSGY
-385 VGAGKI
+385 AAAGI

-406 GTIEN
+406 GTIEG

-423 RWPAEKIPSAAGES
+423 SWPTAKIPSGAGES
-437 ISLKFPSYISEPA
+437 ISLKFPSYITPKME
-450 AMTNTLVIPEGVTV
+450 NTLEIPEGVTV

-469 GKPVSADTTVTSDI
+469 GKPVSADTGASDI

-492 LIDSS
+492 LIDSG
-497 TGGTL
+497 TDGTL

-512 NANGGTVTGEVTN
+512 NANGGTVTGKVTN
-525 KGTIQATGTP
+525 RGTIQATGTP
-535 VTKFTGTL
+535 VTQFTGTL
-543 VNEEGASV
+543 VNQEGASV
-551 TAGNFM
+551 TAGDFRG
-557 DCTITNNGGTIGGD
+557 CTITNNGGTIGGG
-571 AIFDRPE
+571 AILDKPE

-595 VIAALAVGTVVVG
+595 VIAALAVGTAVVG

-623 EGFAVPETRREL
+623 EGFAVPETRQEL

-640 NMASKPEPAS
+640 NMAGKPEPAS

>member
-1 MPVTGRK
+1 M
-8 NFTFKEDF
+8 
-16 ANEKTF
+16 
-22 DQHGSGGQY
+22 
-31 GSQHHTCPC
+31 
-40 FCIRGGQQP
+40 
-49 ETVIGQEID
+49 IGQEID

-74 LTYTGNECKVRL
+74 LTYTNNECKVRL
-86 KENIVMTT
+86 TENIVMTG
-94 AVTVNSGNRLTIDLN
+94 AVTVNNGNRLTIDLN
-109 GHTLTAPENDRA
+109 GHTLTAAENSRA
-121 FRIQDGAL
+121 FFIQNGAL
-129 TIEDSIGTGVIQ
+129 TIEDSGSTGVIQ
-141 GSGTVTSYGG
+141 GSGTVTG

-174 RGFTAKYGA
+174 RGFTA
-183 GVYMGSGT
+183 T
-191 FHMTGGAI
+191 
-199 QNCLATDG
+199 
-207 GLADGGGV
+207 DGGGV
-215 YVFGGS
+215 YVSGGS
-221 FELTDGTISACK
+221 FKMTDGTISTCNAT
-233 ANNAGGGVY
+233 NAGGGVY

-264 GVKVYAS
+264 GVKVLAS
-271 NGKTASF
+271 SGKASF
-278 SMNGSGEIKNC
+278 SMSGSGEIKNC
-289 NQNGVSVSAI
+289 NQDGVSIAAI
-299 GNGTPEFTMDGGTIE
+299 GGTSEFSMSGGTIE
-314 GSSGYGVWVAAGSAV
+314 DNSGFGVWVDNGSAV
-329 MSGGSVKDSERYD
+329 MSGGSVKGSERYD
-342 IYIGRSATLTVNN
+342 IYIGSRAALTVKN
-355 TQVGGTVMNMGA
+355 TQVGGTVLNLGK

-373 AEFTGTVENLGY
+373 AEFTGTVENSGY
-385 VGAGKI
+385 AVAEI

-406 GTIEN
+406 GTITG
-411 STWDEYVYLLGY
+411 STWDEYVYLLG
-423 RWPAEKIPSAAGES
+423 RSWPTAKIPSEAGES
-437 ISLKFPSYISEPA
+437 ITLKVSSYLPPVMENSLE
-450 AMTNTLVIPEGVTV
+450 IPKGVTV

-469 GKPVSADTTVTSDI
+469 GKTLSAEESDF

-512 NANGGTVTGEVTN
+512 NANGGTVTSEVTN
-525 KGTIQATGTP
+525 KGTIKATGTP
-535 VTKFTGTL
+535 VTQFTGTL
-543 VNEEGASV
+543 VNQEGASV
-551 TAGNFM
+551 TAGDFRGCM
-557 DCTITNNGGTIGGD
+557 ITNNGGTIGGD
-571 AIFDRPE
+571 AILDNPE

-595 VIAALAVGTVVVG
+595 VIAALAVGTAVVG

-623 EGFAVPETRREL
+623 EGFAVPETRQEL

-640 NMASKPEPAS
+640 NRAGKPEPAS